1 MANLSISVTSTRGQI
16 SWSIQSLGGAWNT
29 SNYKK
34 AGFATSQAS
43 SSGSTS
49 LSGILTSVSPPSSGS
64 NTYTSTYYYS
74 PSSNLSDD
82 DAVTLYGYCQ
92 AANGKYYPAGSVTI
106 VPVHLW
112 MDSES
117 MSYYYANVGGYSFK
131 ITSTSISATAF
142 WVPKNTSITLSS
154 IQPASGWSNLRW
166 HYNNSEG
173 YDYANTYTD
182 SPDNNIGTTYG
193 RFGYYE
199 ARTYTEPATRY
210 TITLYRN
217 NSSTD
222 ATSDTTQT
230 ESTTGST
237 KSAYLGTPS
246 EYGWSKSGYTFLY
259 WNTNRNGTGT
269 TYYAGTRNFTSNTT
283 LYAIWQQNSTRY
295 SVVIYRNSSSS
306 DATVDTILT
315 ESTTSSTKS
324 AYLGTPSEYGWSKS
338 GYSFTYWTTERSGGG
353 TAYIG
358 GRTQSFTG
366 NTTLYAQWELI
377 PTYQYSVTIYR
388 NYGTT
393 TYNTYYTSSG
403 TSTTQTIELPSC
415 PWSRSGYEFLG
426 YNTYSDGTGV
436 WYVEGDTYR
445 LSRNMTLYAIWRE
458 SATRYTITLYRN
470 SSSSDATSDTT
481 VTESTTSSTKSAY
494 LGYPSEYGWSKT
506 GYTFLYWNTNRS
518 GTGTTYYAGTR
529 NFTGDTTLYA
539 IWTIRTFTCGAQFAS
554 GCSGMGTITVS
565 NGTTTAGSVSVD
577 YGDSATWT
585 ASAASGYQF
594 VGWYSNQAGTGTAVS
609 SSTSY
614 TVSSVTSDT
623 TLYAKFQAISYTVQ
637 ASKSGFGSAFTAVSP
652 ASGSTAAYGSTV
664 SFSATLAS
672 GFDFDGWYN
681 GTGANAT
688 KVSGNNPYSHTVSG
702 AVTLYARAKVK
713 WTYSHAPGTRNVS
726 KEEWDRLQDFV
737 HDRNGATFAYT
748 ATVDEPI
755 SKELYN
761 ATKSGIGSGTSV
773 KKGQAIT
780 QTLMNELITNANNL

>member
-1 MANLSISVTSTRGQI
+1 MATLSIGVTSTKGQI
-16 SWSIQSLGGAWNT
+16 SWSITGLGGAWNT

-43 SSGSTS
+43 SSGSSS
-49 LSGILTSVSPPSSGS
+49 LSGILTSISAPSSGS
-64 NTYTSTYYYS
+64 NTYTPTNYYS

-82 DAVTLYGYCQ
+82 DAVTVYGYCQ

-117 MSYYYANVGGYSFK
+117 MNYYYANVGGYSFK
-131 ITSTSISATAF
+131 ITATSISASAF

-182 SPDNNIGTTYG
+182 NPDNNIGTSYG

-199 ARTYTEPATRY
+199 ARTYTPPATQY

-217 NSSTD
+217 RSSSDT
-222 ATSDTTQT
+222 TSDTTQ
-230 ESTTGST
+230 
-237 KSAYLGTPS
+237 
-246 EYGWSKSGYTFLY
+246 
-259 WNTNRNGTGT
+259 
-269 TYYAGTRNFTSNTT
+269 
-283 LYAIWQQNSTRY
+283 
-295 SVVIYRNSSSS
+295 
-306 DATVDTILT
+306 T

-324 AYLGTPSEYGWSKS
+324 AYLGTPSEYGWSNPGYTFLYWNTNRDGSGTTYYSGTRNFTYNATLYAIWQENPTSYTITLYRNRSSSDATTTTLTTASTTSSAKTAYLGTPSEYGWTNS
-338 GYSFTYWTTERSGGG
+338 GYSFTYWTTGRSGGG
-353 TAYIG
+353 TAYLG
-358 GRTQSFTG
+358 GQNQSFTG

-377 PTYQYSVTIYR
+377 PTYQYAVTIYR
-388 NYGTT
+388 NYSTT
-393 TYNTYYTSSG
+393 AYSTYYTTTG
-403 TSTTQTIELPSC
+403 TSTTQTIQMPSC
-415 PWSRSGYEFLG
+415 PWSRTGYDFIG
-426 YNTYSDGTGV
+426 YNTNSSGTGT
-436 WYVEGDTYR
+436 WYYAGTTYN
-445 LSRNMTLYAIWRE
+445 LTSNKTLYAIW
-458 SATRYTITLYRN
+458 
-470 SSSSDATSDTT
+470 
-481 VTESTTSSTKSAY
+481 
-494 LGYPSEYGWSKT
+494 SKQ
-506 GYTFLYWNTNRS
+506 
-518 GTGTTYYAGTR
+518 
-529 NFTGDTTLYA
+529 
-539 IWTIRTFTCGAQFAS
+539 TFTCGVQFAS
-554 GCSGMGTITVS
+554 GCSGMGTISVS
-565 NGTTTAGSVSVD
+565 SASVD

-594 VGWYSNQAGTGTAVS
+594 IGWYSNSAGTGTAVS

-614 TVSSVTSDT
+614 TISSVTSDT

-652 ASGSTAAYGSTV
+652 ASGNTAAYGSTV

-688 KVSGNNPYSHTVSG
+688 KVSGSNPYSHTVTG

-726 KEEWDRLQDFV
+726 KEEWDRLQTFV

-748 ATVDEPI
+748 ATVNEPI
-755 SKELYN
+755 SKDIYN
-761 ATKSGIGSGTSV
+761 ATKSGIGSGTTV